1 MKGRKMN
8 SLSLL
13 IAFLVAT
20 PALADTS
27 PTTTTPAPTAP
38 VSSGPQLT
46 GNIKLV
52 RLDGMTVIQQGKF
65 GSNVAVADTLTVAA
79 SDAFVKGNGRCAF
92 NLRYEETSAAAL
104 NNSTNRIFS
113 NDTLIAQNTAIT
125 LLPKI
130 ARAVVTQP
138 YLFAGLNNVKFV
150 LDADDK
156 PSTFWVRINVTGTC
170 GSAAPAPV
178 VVSFKPGS
186 AEWNRLFVAFG
197 YSNYGVT
204 QLKTKAY
211 ARYADLVKLNA
222 DITAAVQAGS
232 VTSTAF
238 ASLMTRWD
246 SFLNDAAFRAAMTSV
261 TPGTPGVK

>member
-1 MKGRKMN
+1 MN

-20 PALADTS
+20 PALAATS
-27 PTTTTPAPTAP
+27 PTTTSPAPTAP

-46 GNIKLV
+46 GNIKIV

-92 NLRYEETSAAAL
+92 NLRYDEVSDTAAS
-104 NNSTNRIFS
+104 NTTNRIYS

-125 LLPKI
+125 LVPKLVKT
-130 ARAVVTQP
+130 VVTQP
-138 YLFAGLNNVKFV
+138 YLFAGLNHVKFV
-150 LDADDK
+150 VHADSTAPK
-156 PSTFWVRINVTGTC
+156 TFWVRVNVTGSCATTP
-170 GSAAPAPV
+170 PAPV

-186 AEWNRLFVAFG
+186 AEWNKLFLAFG

-222 DITAAVQAGS
+222 DITAAVRAGS

-238 ASLMTRWD
+238 AGLMSRWD